1 MVNTTVNN
9 LLISRYLQEE
19 GRYDKRK
26 GKKAGLINHEGI
38 DNARKWEKWEEK
50 LQARIIFAMNI
61 QTILGPI
68 YG

>member
-1 MVNTTVNN
+1 M
-9 LLISRYLQEE
+9 IKER
-19 GRYDKRK
+19 
-26 GKKAGLINHEGI
+26 GKKTGLINHEGI

-61 QTILGPI
+61 QTFLGPI